1 MVMLEELIIT
11 LTCWVIRMK
20 PVSDIT
26 LLVSKKT
33 KYDDCQMNE
42 KEKNLPRLLTY
53 YIKGKLCDFFMRFYN
68 AYYERKYC

>member
-1 MVMLEELIIT
+1 
-11 LTCWVIRMK
+11 MK

-53 YIKGKLCDFFMRFYN
+53 YIKGNWGVLQMVS
-68 AYYERKYC
+68 EPE

>member
-1 MVMLEELIIT
+1 
-11 LTCWVIRMK
+11 MK
-20 PVSDIT
+20 PVSEIT

-53 YIKGKLCDFFMRFYN
+53 YIKGNWGLLHMVSEPQLKHLGLIGLKTLRHVLL
-68 AYYERKYC
+68 

>member
-1 MVMLEELIIT
+1 MALTFEDWVINLLIT
-11 LTCWVIRMK
+11 LTCWVIGMK
-20 PVSDIT
+20 SFNDIT

-53 YIKGKLCDFFMRFYN
+53 YIKGNWGLLHMVS
-68 AYYERKYC
+68 EPG